1 MFLRPCFLVVD
12 REFAGSISSRKLVI
26 ETAKFNV
33 ITAYSIA
40 EAEATIERF
49 PGIHGIVVSAGND
62 DLVSRFLKAVRA
74 HHPDIKLVLT
84 GHAVDD
90 DAPCDAHVEGYAPD
104 KLLHALK
111 KLFPDEAATAE
122 SIERK
127 LEGDV
132 EKP

>member
-62 DLVSRFLKAVRA
+62 DLISKFLKAVRA
-74 HHPDIKLVLT
+74 SRPEIKLVLT

-90 DAPCDAHVEGYAPD
+90 DAPCDAHVESYAPD
-104 KLLHALK
+104 RLLLALK
-111 KLFPDEAATAE
+111 QLFPDDAAKAEAIEKRLEDAAE
-122 SIERK
+122 E
-127 LEGDV
+127 
-132 EKP
+132 P